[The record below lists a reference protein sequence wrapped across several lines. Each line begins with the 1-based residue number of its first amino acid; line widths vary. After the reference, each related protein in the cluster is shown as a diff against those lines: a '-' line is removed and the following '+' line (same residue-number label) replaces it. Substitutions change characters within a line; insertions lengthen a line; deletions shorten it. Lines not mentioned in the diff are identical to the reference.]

1 MLEFFK
7 WLAALLVSGGFFT
20 FLQFLI
26 TRKDTKEEKEENEQ
40 KEDYK
45 AINEKVEKGLEEREK
60 MGRKRYEEHKEAIDG
75 LNNRQEKIEEAIEEL
90 RKVVVKLAEND
101 EQQKQ
106 ILNANS
112 RLLVGL
118 TQDRLIHLTDKYC
131 ERGCITL
138 DELAV
143 IEEIYE
149 PYHNEPLNGNGRGKA
164 GVEECRKLPKVS
176 EEIAI
181 MYDKEKGHK

>member
-1 MLEFFK
+1 MLEFLK
-7 WLAALLVSGGFFT
+7 WLIALIISGGFFT
-20 FLQFLI
+20 FLQFMI
-26 TRKDTKEEKEENEQ
+26 TRKDNKEEKEEKEQ

-45 AINEKVEKGLEEREK
+45 AINEKVEKGLEEREET
-60 MGRKRYEEHKEAIDG
+60 GRKRYEEHKEAIDG
-75 LNNRQEKIEEAIEEL
+75 LNDRQEKIEEAIEEL

-101 EQQKQ
+101 EQHN
-106 ILNANS
+106 LFLSANS

-149 PYHNEPLNGNGRGKA
+149 PYHKEPLNGNGRGKA
-164 GVEECRKLPKVS
+164 GVEMCRKLPKVS
-176 EEIAI
+176 DEIAVMKDI
-181 MYDKEKGHK
+181 ELRHK